1 MPYKRRMQTNQMS
14 SDRGACPNVPFLVVD
29 DDEVDVR
36 SIQRAFKKLNV
47 NAPLAVASNGLEALE
62 FLRGENGRE
71 KLKKPY
77 LILLDLNMPKMNG
90 IEFLEE
96 IRADNEL
103 KRSIVFVLTTSSDQ
117 NDLARAYDLNV
128 AGYIVKSDATKTYSD
143 TLGLLNQYRKLIE
156 LPS

>member
-1 MPYKRRMQTNQMS
+1 MPYKRRMQTNHLS
-14 SDRGACPNVPFLVVD
+14 SSHSACPNVPFLVVD

-36 SIQRAFKKLNV
+36 SIQRAFRKLEV
-47 NAPLAVASNGLEALE
+47 DAPLAVASNGLEALE
-62 FLRGENGRE
+62 FLRGENGRN
-71 KLKKPY
+71 KLKQPY

-96 IRADNEL
+96 IRNDKEL

-128 AGYIVKSDATKTYSD
+128 AGYIVKSDATNTFSD
-143 TLGLLNQYRKLIE
+143 TLGLLNQYRNLVQ
-156 LPS
+156 LPC